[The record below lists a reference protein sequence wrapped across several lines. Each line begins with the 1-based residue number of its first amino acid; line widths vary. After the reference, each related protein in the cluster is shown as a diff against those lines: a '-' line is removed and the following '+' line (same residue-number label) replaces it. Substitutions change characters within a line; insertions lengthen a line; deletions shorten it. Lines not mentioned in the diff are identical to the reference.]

1 MSAGGRAFGEK
12 KPRLLAAHW
21 SRGPAAGSAVGHRA
35 RPSVTSAGVRVRG
48 GESVCCGLVV
58 LAAAVEAAGNGRWGA
73 GGAGPASAWPA
84 PQSARA
90 PRKNCAERQLRPR
103 ETSGPA
109 PGASLPRWPR
119 GGGVAMA
126 TASPAA
132 DGGRGRP
139 WEGGLVSWPPAPPLT
154 LPWTWMGPSW
164 GQHPGVGDAERPPR
178 LGPGHA
184 CGVRVAAR
192 SLCSLGC
199 SPMCSPWV
207 HEPLS
212 NVLVERE
219 RGRALQD
226 RPAEVIKGADFF
238 PGIT

>member
-1 MSAGGRAFGEK
+1 MSAGEGAFGEK
-12 KPRLLAAHW
+12 KPRPPAAHW
-21 SRGPAAGSAVGHRA
+21 LEEPAASSAVGQRA
-35 RPSVTSAGVRVRG
+35 RPSVASAGVRVRG

-73 GGAGPASAWPA
+73 GGAGPASAWPT

-90 PRKNCAERQLRPR
+90 APAAVNCPERLLRPR

-109 PGASLPRWPR
+109 LGGSLPRWPR

-164 GQHPGVGDAERPPR
+164 GQHPGVGDGERLPR
-178 LGPGHA
+178 LGPG
-184 CGVRVAAR
+184 
-192 SLCSLGC
+192 
-199 SPMCSPWV
+199 
-207 HEPLS
+207 
-212 NVLVERE
+212 
-219 RGRALQD
+219 
-226 RPAEVIKGADFF
+226 
-238 PGIT
+238 

>member
-1 MSAGGRAFGEK
+1 MSAGELAFGEK
-12 KPRLLAAHW
+12 KPRPPAAHW
-21 SRGPAAGSAVGHRA
+21 SEEPAAGSAVGHRA
-35 RPSVTSAGVRVRG
+35 RPSAASAGVRVRG

-90 PRKNCAERQLRPR
+90 APAAVNCPELLLRPR

-109 PGASLPRWPR
+109 PGGSLPRWPR

-139 WEGGLVSWPPAPPLT
+139 WEGGLVSWPPAPQLT
-154 LPWTWMGPSW
+154 IPWTWMGPSW
-164 GQHPGVGDAERPPR
+164 GQHPGVGDAARPPR
-178 LGPGHA
+178 LGPGNA

-192 SLCSLGC
+192 SLGSLGC
-199 SPMCSPWV
+199 WPMCSPWMHMV
-207 HEPLS
+207 Y
-212 NVLVERE
+212 
-219 RGRALQD
+219 
-226 RPAEVIKGADFF
+226 
-238 PGIT
+238 